1 MSTYRKALKNKAGG
15 VVSRQSMLSKW
26 KHERGCYKISLLC
39 VGHETKHGFRP
50 VVRLAIG
57 DEGSPGCSIKLNLI
71 TELLFDLAV
80 VFDDEG

>member
-15 VVSRQSMLSKW
+15 VISRQSMLSKW

-50 VVRLAIG
+50 VVRVAIC
-57 DEGSPGCSIKLNLI
+57 DERFLSRFIKKNLVA
-71 TELLFDLAV
+71 ELLFDLAV
-80 VFDDEG
+80 VFDNEG